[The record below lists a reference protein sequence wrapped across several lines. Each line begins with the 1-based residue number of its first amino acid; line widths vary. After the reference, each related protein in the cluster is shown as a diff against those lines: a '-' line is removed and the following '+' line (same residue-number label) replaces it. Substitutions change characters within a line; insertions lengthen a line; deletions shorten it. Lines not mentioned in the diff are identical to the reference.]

1 MLNVFQ
7 KYSIFRTGARGN
19 PVVELGWPVGVDGRV
34 SQSVTRGCIH
44 YAGNASRIVSDVRG

>member
-19 PVVELGWPVGVDGRV
+19 PVVELGWPVGVYGRV

-44 YAGNASRIVSDVRG
+44 YAGNASRIVSDVRS